1 MPTFPPTTTSNASP
15 PARGRRK
22 PFREH
27 PDGPRNARAG
37 LRGPP
42 SRPIPEAERAL
53 WEARNVCAACYKVND
68 RNPPCREGCPHPAAR
83 AACDVLSARYWP
95 LVREVVKSIL
105 NGRKTRETIE
115 SEDIESAC
123 AVRFL
128 VAVRRFNL
136 AGGASPKTF
145 IARTCQWETAAFL
158 REQLPLPPPVF
169 AQLRRIAACEEAEVV
184 PTAKTR
190 AARIIVERRLGLA
203 RPIDIWS
210 PANPDHPNRD
220 GFEAVVGDRDRN
232 LAAFEAHDTAET
244 FLSAA
249 HPVDAALLRGV
260 LASGGEPA
268 DLAER
273 AGVPEDLTESIVAA
287 VGARASL
294 GERREGAA
302 AEREAT
308 GEETPEGGMPAEI
321 GEPREGREEAEE
333 VTDARK
339 EAAPE
344 PAHEEAP
351 VAASEPVVVDREA
364 ERTLGQRVR
373 EARRKAG
380 LRQVDLA
387 RIWRSTV
394 GLVIDVERH
403 GRLPRHHRIR
413 GALAEWLRSVEG
425 RPVSLPAY
433 RFTIDD
439 GGLREHVLAAARR
452 LGLSVARLADAVGV
466 TRACVYSYVHGLSRP
481 RYGRTRAALRAWLA
495 TVETPPAEVATEPAT
510 PPAPD
515 PEPAPI
521 AAPAAEPAPTLPPT
535 QEPSAPATVLE
546 PAPPSVEE
554 EFGARLRAARLA
566 VGASQRALGS
576 GLAVSEDT
584 VALWENGKRRP
595 SPKARAALL
604 RWLARVEREPTSWN
618 RASSRR

>member
-1 MPTFPPTTTSNASP
+1 M
-15 PARGRRK
+15 
-22 PFREH
+22 
-27 PDGPRNARAG
+27 
-37 LRGPP
+37 
-42 SRPIPEAERAL
+42 PEAERAL

-294 GERREGAA
+294 GERREEAA

-308 GEETPEGGMPAEI
+308 GEETPEGGVPAEI
-321 GEPREGREEAEE
+321 GDPQGREEAP
-333 VTDARK
+333 DANQ
-339 EAAPE
+339 ETAPE

-351 VAASEPVVVDREA
+351 VAAPEPAIVDPEP
-364 ERTLGQRVR
+364 ERPLSQRVR
-373 EARRKAG
+373 EARRRAG
-380 LRQVDLA
+380 LRQIDLA
-387 RIWRSTV
+387 RHLGVVV
-394 GLVIDVERH
+394 GSVIDVELH
-403 GRLPRHHRIR
+403 NRLPRHHRFR
-413 GALAEWLRSVEG
+413 GALAEWLGTVEG
-425 RPVSLPAY
+425 RPVILPLY
-433 RFTIDD
+433 RFVVDD
-439 GGLREHVLAAARR
+439 GGLRERVLAAAKR
-452 LGLSVARLADAVGV
+452 LDLSTTLLARAAGVSRAVTYSWSRGL
-466 TRACVYSYVHGLSRP
+466 TRP

-495 TVETPPAEVATEPAT
+495 SVEPPPSEVPTEPAS
-510 PPAPD
+510 PSAPD

-521 AAPAAEPAPTLPPT
+521 AAPVAEPAPTLPPT
-535 QEPSAPATVLE
+535 QEPVEPSAPAAVLE
-546 PAPPSVEE
+546 PAPPSPDE
-554 EFGARLRAARLA
+554 EFGRRLRAARLA
-566 VGASQRALGS
+566 VGASQREVGFGLG
-576 GLAVSEDT
+576 VSEDV
-584 VALWENGKRRP
+584 VALWESGKRRP

-604 RWLARVEREPTSWN
+604 RWLARVERAAT
-618 RASSRR
+618 SRRRATSRP